1 MTSSQVTMVHSNTGK
16 KARQPYIRIYV
27 RLEDCLA
34 FSINYIFKFGVQKI
48 CQPIQLLF
56 LSPTQLV
63 ALPPV

>member
-34 FSINYIFKFGVQKI
+34 FSINYIFEFWVRKI
-48 CQPIQLLF
+48 CLPIQLL
-56 LSPTQLV
+56 
-63 ALPPV
+63 ALLPV